1 MEKLD
6 EIIFYEL
13 EKSIKTYRQFAQAQ
27 LTKSGFDITIDQWLL
42 LKTVQE
48 NPDCSQQLIAEKVF
62 KDVASVTRITEIL
75 VQKKYIVREFHK
87 TDRRRFALTITDEG
101 NEIIQKVLPQI
112 NANRKKALNSLSEEN
127 IKTFRTLLRTI
138 TNNCK

>member
-112 NANRKKALNSLSEEN
+112 NANRKKALNSLSEED

-138 TNNCK
+138 INNCK